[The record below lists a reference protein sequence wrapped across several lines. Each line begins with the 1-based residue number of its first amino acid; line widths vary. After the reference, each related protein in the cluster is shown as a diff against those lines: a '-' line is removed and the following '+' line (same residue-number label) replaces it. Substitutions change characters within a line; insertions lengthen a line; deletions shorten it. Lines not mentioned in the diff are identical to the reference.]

1 MLKLVNSF
9 VDNVYQYFGNN
20 SYARHYDVRLPMSVS
35 LLYFKTAKA
44 CVPCSPSVRGYLR
57 DVSKTGLSMI
67 VPSLQFGGYFLLE
80 GNYPLG
86 VTIETPAGVINIQAA
101 PVRYDKLD
109 EGPGERGYLIG
120 ARITHI
126 TDSDRKHL
134 ASYIRQ
140 VREGRSGSFD
150 FARGAN
156 SI

>member
-9 VDNVYQYFGNN
+9 VGNVYQYFGNN
-20 SYARHYDVRLPMSVS
+20 SYARHCDVRLPMSVS
-35 LLYFKTAKA
+35 LLYFKTAKV
-44 CVPCSPSVRGYLR
+44 CVPCSPFVRGYLR

-67 VPSLQFGGYFLLE
+67 VPSLKFGRYFLLE

-86 VTIETPAGVINIQAA
+86 VTIETPDGVVNIQVA

-109 EGPGERGYLIG
+109 EKPGEHGYLIG

-126 TDSDRKHL
+126 TDADRKHL

-140 VREGRSGSFD
+140 VRESRSGSFD
-150 FARGAN
+150 FERGAN
-156 SI
+156 PV